1 MKYFLIL
8 LLLPVKLFA
17 QDISGVWTG
26 YLYNDT
32 TKQTIH
38 YELSV
43 SELKGKPTGYSH
55 TTFVIDSIENMGV
68 KSVDIKGKD
77 GHFYLVDNKLIYDNY
92 SEPPAKGVK
101 QFSFLSLSEKDN
113 AQILS
118 GLWRTNA
125 TKEFRP
131 LTGSIYLEKR
141 KIPEE
146 TLIVNKLAQ
155 LNLLDRL
162 SFITSSEASRIFA
175 LNNKPVLPAKVPSLI
190 AKVSEPKNAAITARA
205 EIKPVPQQSKPIE
218 QEKTVAIIDK
228 KIEKPAIATSA
239 IPVAAKPFVPVVEKK
254 QPIQATVV
262 QEAKPVIKAP
272 LPPPPKVV
280 VTEQKKIEKPVV
292 VQQTKTIVVPQPQKE
307 EKKIEKPL
315 IVQQTK
321 QEEKKTEVKESPVR
335 AEEKNNI
342 VAAKTPS
349 VVEKAPTGPP
359 AAKEIDKRFIETIRT
374 VEIQRDSLVFSLYDN
389 GAVDGDTVS
398 VLLNG
403 QVIMPRV
410 GLLERATNKTI
421 YLTPEM
427 GDSISV
433 IMYAENLGSIP
444 PNTGLLVIREGEKIY
459 EIRFSGDL
467 NKNSKIILVRKKEN

>member
-8 LLLPVKLFA
+8 LLLPAKLFA

-32 TKQTIH
+32 TKQSIH
-38 YELSV
+38 YELSI
-43 SELKGKPTGYSH
+43 SEFKGKPTGYSH
-55 TTFVIDSIENMGV
+55 TTFVIDSSESTGV
-68 KSVDIKGKD
+68 KSVNIKEKD
-77 GHFYLVDNKLIYDNY
+77 GHFYIVDDKLIYDNY
-92 SEPPAKGVK
+92 PEPPAKGVK

-118 GLWRTNA
+118 GRWRTNP
-125 TKEFRP
+125 TREFTP

-141 KIPEE
+141 KTAEE

-155 LNLLDRL
+155 LNLLDKL
-162 SFITSSEASRIFA
+162 SFITPSEASGIFA
-175 LNNKPVLPAKVPSLI
+175 LNNKPVLPVKVQSLI
-190 AKVSEPKNAAITARA
+190 AKTSQPNNAVIKARA
-205 EIKPVPQQSKPIE
+205 EIKPVPQPSEPIE
-218 QEKTVAIIDK
+218 QEKAVAIVEK
-228 KIEKPAIATSA
+228 KIEKPSINAT
-239 IPVAAKPFVPVVEKK
+239 PVPKPSVPVVEKK
-254 QPIQATVV
+254 EPIQPTVV
-262 QEAKPVIKAP
+262 KEAKPVIKVP
-272 LPPPPKVV
+272 PPPPPPPKVV
-280 VTEQKKIEKPVV
+280 VTEQKKIEKSVV
-292 VQQTKTIVVPQPQKE
+292 VQQPKTIVVQQPR
-307 EKKIEKPL
+307 
-315 IVQQTK
+315 
-321 QEEKKTEVKESPVR
+321 QEEKKTEVKEAPIPVQ
-335 AEEKNNI
+335 EKNTI
-342 VAAKTPS
+342 VTAKPPS
-349 VVEKAPTGPP
+349 VVEKVPTGPP
-359 AAKEIDKRFIETIRT
+359 AAKDISKRSIETIRT

-421 YLTPEM
+421 FLTPEM